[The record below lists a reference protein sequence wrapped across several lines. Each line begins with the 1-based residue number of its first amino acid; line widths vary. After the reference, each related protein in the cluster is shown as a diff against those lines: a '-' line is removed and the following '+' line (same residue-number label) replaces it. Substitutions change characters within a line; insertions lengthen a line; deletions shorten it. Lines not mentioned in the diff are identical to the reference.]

1 MGQRSGPSPIVQ
13 RRRLRA
19 ELRAARQKA
28 KLTQDQV
35 AEALDWSQSKIIR
48 IEAGSVGISTTDL
61 KALLSLYGIDDQGL
75 VDRLVALGKA
85 AKERGWWSNYRDI
98 LSLGRGHELLEFIE
112 YESAAV
118 IIRNFEPLLVP
129 GLLQTEEYARAV
141 ISEYAPPDRVE
152 ALVEIRMKRQQL
164 VEHRDG
170 PLLFFVLDEAVL
182 HRPVGS
188 KDAMHRQI
196 LRLIELGRRP
206 HVTIEVVPFS
216 GGAHPGLL
224 GSFVVL
230 EFLDPED
237 GYVLCLEN
245 ARGELTRR
253 EEPDE
258 VQPYLDTFERLR
270 AMSLGPEGSY
280 QYLLEVA
287 DAIH

>member
-1 MGQRSGPSPIVQ
+1 MGHRSGPSPIVQ

-85 AKERGWWSNYRDI
+85 AKGRGWWSKYRDI
-98 LSLGRGHELLEFIE
+98 LSLGKGHELLEFIE

-118 IIRNFEPLLVP
+118 ITRNFEPLLVP

-141 ISEYAPPDRVE
+141 ISEYAPSDRVE

-164 VEHRDG
+164 VEDRDG